1 MTLKTLIFAFCYL
14 ITYSQK
20 NLTLH
25 ILVTG
30 RTLLTMLYTFVQWI
44 AALLGLPLPLGFHM

>member
-30 RTLLTMLYTFVQWI
+30 RTLLTMLYTTVQWI